1 MVRARLRCAAK
12 NVENCYHVKDHCLH
26 YVSQVECSQYLA
38 GNGGPKEDEEA
49 GTPLYKL
56 IDQQKQR
63 FYSLRVRTGGG
74 GEYGVIAVEKITFL

>member
-1 MVRARLRCAAK
+1 MQLK

-38 GNGGPKEDEEA
+38 GNGGPKEEEEA

-63 FYSLRVRTGGG
+63 FYSLRARTGTGG